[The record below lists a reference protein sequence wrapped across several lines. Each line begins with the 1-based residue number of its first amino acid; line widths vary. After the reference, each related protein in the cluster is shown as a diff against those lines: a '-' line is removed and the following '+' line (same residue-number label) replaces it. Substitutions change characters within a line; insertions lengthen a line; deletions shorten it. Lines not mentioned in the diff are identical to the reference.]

1 MNDDMLKNTLP
12 LLALLAGF
20 VLLGPT
26 LILEATDFIL
36 GYPVDFIRVQREGS
50 SRPPQMLSGGRSGAG
65 SP

>member
-1 MNDDMLKNTLP
+1 MLKNTLP

-36 GYPVDFIRVQREGS
+36 GYPVDLTRVQEGDNS
-50 SRPPQMLSGGRSGAG
+50 QPLQ
-65 SP
+65 